1 MTTQLVAWIVGVPA
15 AVLTLTYAVIA
26 AELLAA
32 RRRMR
37 LH

>member
-1 MTTQLVAWIVGVPA
+1 MAMDIITWIIAVPA
-15 AVLTLTYAVIA
+15 AVLTVAYCVIV

-32 RRRMR
+32 KRRMR

>member
-1 MTTQLVAWIVGVPA
+1 MTQTIVAWLVGVPA
-15 AVLTLTYAVIA
+15 AVLAIAYAVIA

-32 RRRMR
+32 KRRMR